1 MSARP
6 PDISVALAKQPAAVR
21 DNTRVIFITT
31 APERDTPTSLRK
43 WLKSF
48 GPNCTGL
55 SGDLSRVKNATLSL
69 GIYVEEPKKPRR
81 HRHLRPRRP
90 RSRPSPLPTTRPTS
104 STPPHH
110 PWTPSSTSP
119 QHPLILI
126 DRGCAAG

>member
-69 GIYVEEPKKPRR
+69 GIYVEEPKKHHDDTVTSDHGAPPVAAFTPADDKA
-81 HRHLRPRRP
+81 HVVYTAGTTPGRPRP
-90 RSRPSPLPTTRPTS
+90 RLR
-104 STPPHH
+104 STP
-110 PWTPSSTSP
+110 
-119 QHPLILI
+119 
-126 DRGCAAG
+126 CY